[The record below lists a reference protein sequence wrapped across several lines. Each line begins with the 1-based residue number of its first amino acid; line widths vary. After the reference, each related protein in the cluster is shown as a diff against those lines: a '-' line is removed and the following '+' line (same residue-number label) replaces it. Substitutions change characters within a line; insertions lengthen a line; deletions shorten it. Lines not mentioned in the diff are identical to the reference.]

1 MLIPGAGGWPVPRAE
16 RSPCDVGSSPMSVQ
30 KIAASLHGPT
40 GSAGLMVVFGCGKV
54 GKATV
59 CVGLI

>member
-1 MLIPGAGGWPVPRAE
+1 
-16 RSPCDVGSSPMSVQ
+16 MSVQ
-30 KIAASLHGPT
+30 KIEASLHGPT
-40 GSAGLMVVFGCGKV
+40 GSAGLIVVFGCGKL